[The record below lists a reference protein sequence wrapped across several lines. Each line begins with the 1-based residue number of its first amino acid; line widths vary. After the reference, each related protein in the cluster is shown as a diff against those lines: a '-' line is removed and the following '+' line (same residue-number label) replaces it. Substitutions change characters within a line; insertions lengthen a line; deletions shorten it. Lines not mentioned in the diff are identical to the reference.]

1 MLGKDVEIRI
11 PTNGNRKLEKVIQ
24 QVNSNVRLKTYLKV
38 CNVNAITRLGYSD
51 HGQVHVKI
59 VANIGVKIL
68 RLLIK
73 HGVTPN
79 IIRDYPEMGFK
90 TEDAEVIVFLA
101 STLHDIGM
109 IVHREKHDEIGV
121 SIAYPLLQEILN
133 GIYDEEKK
141 AIITSEVLHAIL
153 MHDRNIKPLTV
164 EAGILR
170 IADGLD
176 MEKGRARIPFNA
188 GKINIHS
195 VSAMAI
201 DKVEIRE
208 GKDKPIE
215 VTIKMNNSA
224 GIFQVDELL
233 KQKINISGLREYIK
247 VNVEI
252 SGEKEEKLIENYT
265 ID

>member
-1 MLGKDVEIRI
+1 MLGKDIEITV
-11 PTNGNRKLEKVIQ
+11 PTNGNEVLEKVIQ
-24 QVNSNVRLKTYLKV
+24 KVNQNETLKTYLKI
-38 CNVNAITRLGYSD
+38 CNVMAISRLGYSD

-59 VANIGVKIL
+59 VANIGLRIL
-68 RLLIK
+68 RILVK
-73 HGVTPN
+73 HGVTPS
-79 IIRDYPEMGFK
+79 IVRDYEDVGMK
-90 TEDAEVIVFLA
+90 NEDAEVVVFLA
-101 STLHDIGM
+101 SILHDIGM
-109 IVHREKHDEIGV
+109 IIHREKHDELGIA
-121 SIAYPLLQEILN
+121 IAYPILQEILN
-133 GIYDEEKK
+133 GVYDEKKK

-153 MHDRNIKPLTV
+153 MHDNNIKPLTI

-170 IADGLD
+170 VADGLD

-201 DKVEIRE
+201 DKVEIKE
-208 GKDKPIE
+208 GKDKPVE
-215 VTIKMNNSA
+215 VLIRMRNSA

-233 KQKINISGLREYIK
+233 KQKINISGLRDYIK

-252 SGEKEEKLIENYT
+252 AGEKEDKLIENYT